1 MAEKFR
7 FMVINGANLNFLG
20 IREPD
25 IYGGSDYKD
34 LEKYL
39 FDLAENYK
47 IDIELF
53 QSNVEGELV
62 SAVQRAY
69 KKKMNGIIINAGA
82 YSHYSYALYD
92 AILSVSLPVIEVH
105 ISNIYSRKEEFRK
118 KCVIAPACIGVISG
132 FGFESYKMAVEY
144 MVNYVAKDV

>member
-25 IYGGSDYKD
+25 IYGDFDYKD

-39 FDLAENYK
+39 YDLAENYK

-69 KKKMNGIIINAGA
+69 KEKMNGIIINAGA

-105 ISNIYSRKEEFRK
+105 ISNIYSREEEFRK

>member
-25 IYGGSDYKD
+25 IYGDFDYKD

-39 FDLAENYK
+39 YDLAENYK
-47 IDIELF
+47 IEIELF

-69 KKKMNGIIINAGA
+69 KEKMNGIIINAGA

-105 ISNIYSRKEEFRK
+105 ISNIYSREEEFRK

-144 MVNYVAKDV
+144 MVNYVTKDV